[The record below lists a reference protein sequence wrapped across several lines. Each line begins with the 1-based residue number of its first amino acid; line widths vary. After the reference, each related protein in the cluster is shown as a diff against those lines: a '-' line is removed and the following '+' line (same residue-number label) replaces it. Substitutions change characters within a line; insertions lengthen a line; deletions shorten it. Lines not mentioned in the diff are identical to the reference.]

1 MIKVSIEGLPGE
13 IAALIEEIQEQQ
25 RIREIRRKHFED
37 MTTKTSARESE
48 HLKGVSSSEITC
60 GSIGPEDLA

>member
-1 MIKVSIEGLPGE
+1 MIKVSIEGLPRE
-13 IAALIEEIQEQQ
+13 IAALIDAIQEQQ

-37 MTTKTSARESE
+37 MTTKTSAHESE
-48 HLKGVSSSEITC
+48 PFRGVGSCKIAC

>member
-37 MTTKTSARESE
+37 MTTKTPARESE
-48 HLKGVSSSEITC
+48 QFKGVSSSEIAC
-60 GSIGPEDLA
+60 SSIGPRDLV

>member
-1 MIKVSIEGLPGE
+1 MIKVSIEGLPRE

-37 MTTKTSARESE
+37 MTTKTSAHESE
-48 HLKGVSSSEITC
+48 HLKGVSSSEIACT
-60 GSIGPEDLA
+60 GISLQDLV

>member
-1 MIKVSIEGLPGE
+1 MIKVSIEGLPRE

-25 RIREIRRKHFED
+25 RVREIRRKHFED

-48 HLKGVSSSEITC
+48 HLKDVSSSEIACT
-60 GSIGPEDLA
+60 GISLQDLV